1 MIKMRKLMLIIFTLF
16 VSFMSA
22 QNVDIRIKGNTA
34 EIIPNGNEIGVLSN
48 IHFQIYENCYFQVNL
63 DVREINDTLFIPISM
78 SGPIE
83 DFYVSING
91 EDRTGKILQ
100 NVDSRTSKFFW
111 SERHSQWVINRF
123 GKTYNVLG
131 IELY

>member
-1 MIKMRKLMLIIFTLF
+1 MKNIIVIILLCISNCLIG
-16 VSFMSA
+16 

-34 EIIPNGNEIGVLSN
+34 EIIPNDSEIGVISN
-48 IHFQIYENCYFQVNL
+48 IHFQIYEDCYFQVNL
-63 DVREINDTLFIPISM
+63 DVREIGDTIFMPIKM

-91 EDRTGKILQ
+91 EDRTGRILE
-100 NVDSRTSKFFW
+100 NIDSKTSKFFW
-111 SERHSQWVINRF
+111 SDRHSQWVINRF

-131 IELY
+131 TELN